1 MNILLTGVAGFIG
14 SHTAKALAS
23 LGHNIIGIDNFNDYY
38 DPQIKED
45 RIKVFLFGLDNL
57 QVYRGDITDKFFL
70 NKIFS
75 ENKIDIICHL
85 AAQAGVRYSLENP
98 DTYIQTNILGTN
110 NILEMARK
118 YGVNKM
124 VYASSSSVY
133 GGNTKMPFSES
144 DDVSNSLALYAVSKR
159 TNELQAKAYYNLFGI
174 NSVGLRFFTVYG
186 PWGRPDM
193 ALFKFT
199 EAILNNQ
206 PIDVYNNGNHKRD
219 FTYVDDIVSGIVAA
233 LNNCSGCE
241 IYNLGNGSPTALADF
256 ITLIEKRL
264 NKSAQKNF
272 LPMQAGDVAET
283 YADIGKA
290 KNRLGFEPKTDPAA
304 GIDKFIEW
312 YLIYHKNKI

>member
-14 SHTAKALAS
+14 SHTAKALSA

-57 QVYRGDITDKFFL
+57 RVYRGDITDKVFL
-70 NKIFS
+70 DKIFS

-118 YGVNKM
+118 YGVSKI

-159 TNELQAKAYYNLFGI
+159 TNELQARAYYNLFGI

-199 EAILNNQ
+199 KAILNNQ

-241 IYNLGNGSPTALADF
+241 IYNLGNGSPTALTDF
-256 ITLIEKRL
+256 IILIEKRL

-272 LPMQAGDVAET
+272 LPMQAGDVVET
-283 YADIGKA
+283 YADISKA
-290 KNRLGFEPKTDPAA
+290 RNNLGFDPKTGSEA
-304 GIDKFIEW
+304 GINKFIEW
-312 YLIYHKNKI
+312 YLIYHKNKT